1 MVLSGESETKM
12 SKSKLNGKSR
22 VRGASVKP
30 LVSVL
35 MPAYNVEEYV
45 LEAIESILNQT
56 YEKFELIIIDDCS
69 TDDTWQ
75 TIQKSMRKDNRIK
88 ADRNEMNL
96 GRPETRNVLL
106 DLISK
111 QSKYYLWMDSD
122 DVLADDCLM
131 AKVNYLEGN
140 ETLSGVGSSIEYV
153 DKNLN
158 KLFVKKYPRTYEE
171 IMKRVFISSPFSQGG
186 FLLRKEVSKY
196 RYNLEYLVCQD
207 YELWFRLLDKGLKFE
222 NMDSVF
228 YKYRQFEGQGKLEHL
243 KLSIKNTIKIKSQYI
258 FHLKYLSM
266 HGVVR
271 YFSESIMY
279 LLPSKFVLWLF
290 FKLSENNGES

>member
-1 MVLSGESETKM
+1 M
-12 SKSKLNGKSR
+12 
-22 VRGASVKP
+22 KP

-56 YEKFELIIIDDCS
+56 YENLELIIIDDCS

-75 TIQKSMRKDNRIK
+75 IIQKCMRKNDRIK
-88 ADRNEMNL
+88 ADRNEINL

-106 DLISK
+106 DLINK

-122 DVLADDCLM
+122 DVLVDDCLM
-131 AKVNYLEGN
+131 AKVNYLEEN
-140 ETLSGVGSSIEYV
+140 VTLSGVGSSIEYV
-153 DKNLN
+153 DKNLK

-171 IMKRVFISSPFSQGG
+171 IIKKIFISSPFSQGG
-186 FLLRKEVSKY
+186 FLLRKEVSEY

-228 YKYRQFEGQGKLEHL
+228 YKYRQSEDQGKLEHL
-243 KLSIKNTIKIKSQYI
+243 KLSIKNTIKIKSHYL
-258 FHLKYLSM
+258 FNLKYLSI

-290 FKLSENNGES
+290 YKLSKNNSES